1 MLFVAEYALTW
12 ESLEAAVAKRLEWD
26 EVRPDG
32 FRFVAEYVW
41 QQGDPPFRGIAVI
54 DADDVESLNSFV
66 LHYGPTLQIHLRPA
80 TDVGSA
86 IAMLRSSGGGERRKT
101 RRAVRSGRRGK
112 TSR

>member
-1 MLFVAEYALTW
+1 MLFVAEYSLTW

-26 EVRPDG
+26 DVRPDG

-54 DADDVESLNSFV
+54 DADDVEALNSFV
-66 LHYGPTLQIHLRPA
+66 LHYGPSLEVHIRPA

-86 IAMLRSSGGGERRKT
+86 IAMLQSTSGGEKRKPM
-101 RRAVRSGRRGK
+101 RAPGGRSPHK
-112 TSR
+112 SSR